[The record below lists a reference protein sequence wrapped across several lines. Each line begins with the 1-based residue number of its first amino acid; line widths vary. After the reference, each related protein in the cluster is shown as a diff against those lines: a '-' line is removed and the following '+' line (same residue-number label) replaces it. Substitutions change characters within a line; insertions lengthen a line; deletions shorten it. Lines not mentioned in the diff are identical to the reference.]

1 MFEKLIAASDDTYEM
16 LQNTI
21 TSTTL
26 SASDISSFE
35 SSMSSARSSCQSKIS
50 SLKTKTN
57 LKNLEDLGIT
67 ELRSSDTVRKAED
80 SVRNAE
86 YALEKSEDSLKTLQN
101 AFDVKKENA
110 RLSRVEKENDLILLK
125 KSLEVEQKDLEDI
138 QEGASK
144 EQIAMAENEVLQK
157 KLSLEKV
164 REDVENY
171 KLIAPF
177 DGVIRKLIS
186 K

>member
-1 MFEKLIAASDDTYEM
+1 MGFRDLNTKRAAEDAYSAAKEIRNNLEEQYNELYQIDSISTDEIVALLELSESMFEKLIAASDDTYEM

-50 SLKTKTN
+50 SLKNEVTN

-86 YALEKSEDSLKTLQN
+86 YALWKSKTLKHTECVWCEEGN
-101 AFDVKKENA
+101 D
-110 RLSRVEKENDLILLK
+110 RLFAGWEREWSYP
-125 KSLEVEQKDLEDI
+125 S
-138 QEGASK
+138 QEES
-144 EQIAMAENEVLQK
+144 
-157 KLSLEKV
+157 
-164 REDVENY
+164 
-171 KLIAPF
+171 
-177 DGVIRKLIS
+177 
-186 K
+186 